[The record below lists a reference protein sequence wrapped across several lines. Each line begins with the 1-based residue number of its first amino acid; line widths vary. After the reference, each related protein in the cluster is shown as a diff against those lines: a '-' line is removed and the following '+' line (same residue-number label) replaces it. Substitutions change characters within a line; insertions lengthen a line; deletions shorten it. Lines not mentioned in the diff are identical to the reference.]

1 MEQESSQTGKTTL
14 LTSATAKI
22 KGLYLSAEDL
32 LFNKLPASVGTPMA
46 ALLII
51 APLALAGLAYIKGAS
66 LNKAHPSEYTVML
79 TNMMGN
85 SGGSG
90 VIIDTNASESIILTN
105 SHVCLGAL
113 KKGGMVKLVSGEQH
127 LVTGYV
133 LAEEHDLCV
142 VSVAADLKN
151 AIKLAEA
158 APISYSEAL
167 ITGHP
172 SLMPNVIT
180 KGHFGGRQVISIIV
194 GVRRCTDADLN
205 NPMVAPYCMFFGIA
219 PIIREYESQIVT
231 ATIMRGSSGS
241 AVLNDKNE
249 LSGLVF
255 AGNADGL
262 SYAYIVPYEAIRNFL
277 NKEANEIYSV
287 MLKQTPWLNQQV
299 SIMGQEEQMNVSE
312 VRDHVEATCVKIN
325 AMTKQDS
332 PVIES
337 LKAFC
342 RNITRDIRL

>member
-1 MEQESSQTGKTTL
+1 MEQQGPTQETTMLKTT
-14 LTSATAKI
+14 TEKI
-22 KGLYLSAEDL
+22 KGLYLSAETF
-32 LFNKLPASVGTPMA
+32 LFNKLPSAIGTPLA
-46 ALLII
+46 ALLIA
-51 APLALAGLAYIKGAS
+51 APLALAGWAYMAGAKS
-66 LNKAHPSEYTVML
+66 AKHPSSYTVML
-79 TNMMGN
+79 TNLMGN

-90 VIIDTNASESIILTN
+90 VIIETSSSESIILTN
-105 SHVCLGAL
+105 SHVCVGAL
-113 KKGGMVKLVSGEQH
+113 KKGGMAKLVSGEEH

-151 AIKLAEA
+151 AIKLADA
-158 APISYSEAL
+158 APAQYSEAT

-180 KGHFGGRQVISIIV
+180 KGHFGGRQVIGIIV
-194 GVRRCTDADLN
+194 GVRKCSEADYQ
-205 NPMVAPYCMFFGIA
+205 NPAIAPYCVFFGIA
-219 PIIREYESQIVT
+219 PIIRQYESQIVT

-241 AVLNDKNE
+241 AVLNESNE

-277 NKEANEIYSV
+277 NKEANDIRSV
-287 MLKQTPWLNQQV
+287 MFKQTPWLNPDFTIQNN
-299 SIMGQEEQMNVSE
+299 EEMMNVSE

-325 AMTKQDS
+325 AMTKADS
-332 PVIES
+332 PVIEN